1 MKRFFLSLTF
11 LNLPVAIAFLN
22 LPVAISWF
30 EKWDTNALL
39 AGIYT
44 YIVVSNLWVIGIKS
58 FIHHS
63 NNNTLT
69 SKVLFPNLNHVVCWA
84 IIPVLQYKD
93 NRIYINKIH
102 CLAYEC

>member
-1 MKRFFLSLTF
+1 MKRFFFFAYFSEPSSCNLSWL
-11 LNLPVAIAFLN
+11 
-22 LPVAISWF
+22 